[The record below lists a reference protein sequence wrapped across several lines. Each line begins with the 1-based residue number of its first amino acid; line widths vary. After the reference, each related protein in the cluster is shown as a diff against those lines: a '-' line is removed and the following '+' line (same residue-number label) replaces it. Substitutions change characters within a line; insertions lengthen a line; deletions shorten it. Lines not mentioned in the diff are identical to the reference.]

1 VNGEDMGITNMLLAD
16 VQILTEKNEKLIKQL
31 QWVQEKLGKEKVTVG
46 IIDNVEYEVR
56 MFLREIEVK
65 DAH

>member
-31 QWVQEKLGKEKVTVG
+31 QWVQEMLGKEKVTVG